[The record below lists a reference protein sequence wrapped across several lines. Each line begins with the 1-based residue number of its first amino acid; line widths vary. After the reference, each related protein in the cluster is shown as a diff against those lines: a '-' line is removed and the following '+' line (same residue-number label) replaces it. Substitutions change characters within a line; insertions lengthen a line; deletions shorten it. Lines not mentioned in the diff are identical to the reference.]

1 MNAPLI
7 TRSSRNSL
15 ANQNVAVV
23 SADLC
28 GGYQDDAVVEPLRKP
43 LTGDPL
49 LDLKTTRV
57 EALSDGVC
65 AIVMTISFMP
75 LSTALLGHYPVF
87 YTTAFVAYRP

>member
-1 MNAPLI
+1 M
-7 TRSSRNSL
+7 
-15 ANQNVAVV
+15 V

-28 GGYQDDAVVEPLRKP
+28 GGYQDDTVVEPLRKP

-57 EALSDGVC
+57 EALSDGVF

-75 LSTALLGHYPVF
+75 
-87 YTTAFVAYRP
+87 